1 MCDDVTKFNFNRKR
15 FNYNKKRKMNENHL
29 MQLIAELSRN
39 LKQNTNILLQMKT
52 SLSNLSI
59 YQEEIE
65 NDENVSPEHYH
76 DIEHDTKHVPSHI
89 EHSEEETIQ
98 RTEKV
103 FVSFFYFRLNCK

>member
-1 MCDDVTKFNFNRKR
+1 MCDDVTKLNLNRKR
-15 FNYNKKRKMNENHL
+15 FNHNKKRKMNENHL
-29 MQLIAELSRN
+29 IQLIAELNRN

-65 NDENVSPEHYH
+65 NDESVSPEHFH
-76 DIEHDTKHVPSHI
+76 EIEHDTKHVSSHV
-89 EHSEEETIQ
+89 EHSDEEIIQ

-103 FVSFFYFRLNCK
+103 L